1 MYVTS
6 HSQLCLKMYHLV
18 FPRLEQLVEFA
29 DWMGFYGFSIIC
41 RLKWWSSSFSK
52 NKFRFDCWLQFL
64 HNNRIAHRDL
74 KPANILASNKH
85 YGNITDTAELNI
97 WPQKNNPL
105 LYKLTDFG
113 ESTEAVGRRCFVKKV
128 FLKIGLRSTTLLKK
142 RLWHRCFP
150 RILRNF

>member
-18 FPRLEQLVEFA
+18 FPRLEQFVEFA
-29 DWMGFYGFSIIC
+29 DWIGFYGFSIIF
-41 RLKWWSSSFSK
+41 RLKRWSSSFSK
-52 NKFRFDCWLQFL
+52 NKFRFDCSLQFL
-64 HNNRIAHRDL
+64 HNNGIAHRDL

-85 YGNITDTAELNI
+85 ITDAAELTI

-105 LYKLTDFG
+105 LCKLTDFG

-128 FLKIGLRSTTLLKK
+128 FLKIGLRPTTWLKK
-142 RLWHRCFP
+142 RFWQVFS
-150 RILRNF
+150 